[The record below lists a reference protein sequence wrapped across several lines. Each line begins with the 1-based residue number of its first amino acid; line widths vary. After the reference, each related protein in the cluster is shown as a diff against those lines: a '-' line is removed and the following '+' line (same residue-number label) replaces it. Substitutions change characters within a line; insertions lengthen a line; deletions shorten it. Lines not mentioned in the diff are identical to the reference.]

1 MGLDSAMKQGASGFA
16 RYYQERNRRLQELD
30 EDFVCFSIDVSP
42 TEQGGRLRLEVSDS
56 GKGFKVGPPAQGS
69 AGKNSLS
76 GRGMALIR
84 QLADHCAWS
93 EDGKRVCVEFYWSSN
108 A

>member
-1 MGLDSAMKQGASGFA
+1 MKQGASGFA
-16 RYYQERNRRLQELD
+16 QYYQERNRRLQALD
-30 EDFVCFSIDVSP
+30 EGFVCFSIDVSP
-42 TEQGGRLRLEVSDS
+42 TAQGGCLRLEVSDS
-56 GKGFKVGPPAQGS
+56 GGGFKVAQSS
-69 AGKNSLS
+69 AVSADGNSLS
-76 GRGMALIR
+76 GRGMSLIR